1 MLLLPLKLLCM
12 KNSPH
17 KGTEFNNV
25 QETWNQNERNLQN
38 GTAPGAGSVAD
49 EPAPKTELEK
59 LVKLEAAE
67 YDNAN
72 KEDRI
77 LDGDRATVTDEN
89 TETSSDL

>member
-1 MLLLPLKLLCM
+1 ME
-12 KNSPH
+12 NTSH

-38 GTAPGAGSVAD
+38 GTGAGSGSVAD
-49 EPAPKTELEK
+49 ETAPKNELEE
-59 LVKLEAAE
+59 LIRQEATE

-77 LDGDRATVTDEN
+77 LDGDRATVNDEDTDV
-89 TETSSDL
+89 SKDV